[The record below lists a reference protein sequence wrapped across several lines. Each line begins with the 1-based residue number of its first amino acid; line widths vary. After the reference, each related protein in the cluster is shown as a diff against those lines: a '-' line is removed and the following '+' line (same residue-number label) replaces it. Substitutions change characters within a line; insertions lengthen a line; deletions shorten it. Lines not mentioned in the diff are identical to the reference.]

1 MQETPYKFLNKINSP
16 SDLKPLSISD
26 LKVVCTEIR
35 EFLIDIVSKTGGH
48 LGAGLGAVELAV
60 AAHYVFNTPYDKL
73 VWDVGHQA
81 YPHKVLTGR
90 RDIFHTIRQFKGLS
104 GFLRR
109 AESEYDTF
117 GAGHA
122 STALSA
128 ALGMATARDFAGER
142 YKVVAIVGDGAMTG
156 GMAYE
161 AMNNAG
167 LLKKD
172 IIVVLNDNRMSIAPN
187 VWAISNYFTEL
198 LATPQ
203 YNKFKAT
210 IWELT
215 GKLDQLGDR
224 IRKIAARLEGGI
236 KAVIT
241 PGMLFEALGFR
252 YFGPFNGHNISQLV
266 RIFQEVKDLKG
277 PILIHTLTQK
287 GKGYKP
293 AEADTQRLHGVTP
306 FDKVTGI
313 VHKKSGGPPAYT
325 KVFGKAVVEL
335 AKKNPKIV
343 GITAAMPEGTGLNIL
358 QKEMPERFFDVGIAE
373 QHAVTF
379 SAGLAT
385 QGFTPI
391 AAIYSTFLQRA
402 YDQIIH
408 DVSVQGLHVVFVI
421 DRAGLVGADGHTH
434 HGVFDLAYLRCIP
447 GMVIMTP
454 KDESELRDM
463 LYTAT
468 IYERGPIALRFPR
481 GNGIGVVL
489 KEGFDEL
496 EIGKG
501 EVIRSGQDVAIL
513 AIGNMVYPSLKAA
526 ELLEKRGISAE
537 VANMRFVKPL
547 DERLVEEIGRR
558 FTKVITIED
567 HMIHGGFGAA
577 VLECLS
583 KKGISG
589 IEFKLHG
596 VPDEFIEH
604 GTPNELQKMLKLD
617 AEGITSVVEGF
628 VLKRSLEHEEVLV
641 K

>member
-1 MQETPYKFLNKINSP
+1 
-16 SDLKPLSISD
+16 
-26 LKVVCTEIR
+26 
-35 EFLIDIVSKTGGH
+35 
-48 LGAGLGAVELAV
+48 
-60 AAHYVFNTPYDKL
+60 
-73 VWDVGHQA
+73 
-81 YPHKVLTGR
+81 
-90 RDIFHTIRQFKGLS
+90 
-104 GFLRR
+104 
-109 AESEYDTF
+109 
-117 GAGHA
+117 
-122 STALSA
+122 
-128 ALGMATARDFAGER
+128 
-142 YKVVAIVGDGAMTG
+142 
-156 GMAYE
+156 
-161 AMNNAG
+161 
-167 LLKKD
+167 
-172 IIVVLNDNRMSIAPN
+172 
-187 VWAISNYFTEL
+187 
-198 LATPQ
+198 
-203 YNKFKAT
+203 
-210 IWELT
+210 
-215 GKLDQLGDR
+215 
-224 IRKIAARLEGGI
+224 
-236 KAVIT
+236 
-241 PGMLFEALGFR
+241 
-252 YFGPFNGHNISQLV
+252 
-266 RIFQEVKDLKG
+266 
-277 PILIHTLTQK
+277 
-287 GKGYKP
+287 KP

-313 VHKKSGGPPAYT
+313 AHKKSGGPPAYT

-343 GITAAMPEGTGLNIL
+343 GITAAMPDGTGLNIL

-408 DVSVQGLHVVFVI
+408 DVSVQGLHVVFAI

-434 HGVFDLAYLRCIP
+434 HGVFDVAYLRCIP
-447 GMVIMTP
+447 GMVIMAP

-463 LYTAT
+463 LYTGT
-468 IYERGPIALRFPR
+468 VYGRGPIALRYPR
-481 GNGIGVVL
+481 GNGIGVPL

-501 EVIRSGQDVAIL
+501 EVVRSGQDVAIL

-567 HMIHGGFGAA
+567 HMIYGGFGAA

-589 IEFKLHG
+589 IEAKLHG

-617 AEGITSVVEGF
+617 VEGIASVVEQF

>member
-16 SDLKPLSISD
+16 SDLRPLSISD

-60 AAHYVFNTPYDKL
+60 AAHYVFDTPYDKL

-325 KVFGKAVVEL
+325 KVFGKAVLEL

>member
-1 MQETPYKFLNKINSP
+1 MHETPYTFLNNINSP
-16 SDLKPLSISD
+16 ADLKRLSVAE
-26 LKVVCTEIR
+26 LKVVCSEIR

-60 AAHYVFNTPYDKL
+60 AAHYVFDTPNDKL

-81 YPHKVLTGR
+81 YPHKILTGR
-90 RDIFHTIRQFKGLS
+90 KEVFHTIRQFKGIS

-128 ALGMATARDFAGER
+128 ALGMATARDFSGDR

-198 LATPQ
+198 LATPE
-203 YNKFKAT
+203 YNRFKASV
-210 IWELT
+210 WELT
-215 GKLDQLGDR
+215 GKLDQFGDR
-224 IRKIAARLEGGI
+224 IRTIASRLEGGI
-236 KAVIT
+236 KAVLT

-252 YFGPFNGHNISQLV
+252 YFGPFNGHNVAQLV
-266 RIFQEVKDLKG
+266 RIFREVKDLRG
-277 PILIHTLTQK
+277 PILIHAITQK

-293 AEADTQRLHGVTP
+293 AEADEQRLHGVTP

-313 VHKKSGGPPAYT
+313 AHKKSSGPPAYT
-325 KVFGKAVVEL
+325 NVFGKAVVEL
-335 AKKNPKIV
+335 AKKNSRIV
-343 GITAAMPEGTGLNIL
+343 GITAAMPDGTGLDQLRNEL
-358 QKEMPERFFDVGIAE
+358 PERFFDVGIAE

-385 QGFTPI
+385 QGYVPI

-408 DVSVQGLHVVFVI
+408 DVSVQGLHVVFAL
-421 DRAGLVGADGHTH
+421 DRAGLVGADGQTH
-434 HGVFDLAYLRCIP
+434 HGVYDLAYLRCIP
-447 GMVIMTP
+447 GMVIMAP

-468 IYERGPIALRFPR
+468 TYGRGPIALRYPR
-481 GNGIGVVL
+481 GNGVGVPM

-501 EVIRSGQDVAIL
+501 EVVRPGHDVAIL
-513 AIGNMVYPSLKAA
+513 AIGNMVNASFKAA
-526 ELLEKRGISAE
+526 EVLEKRGISAE
-537 VANMRFVKPL
+537 IVNMRFVKPI
-547 DERLVEEIGRR
+547 DETIIEQVGMR
-558 FTKVITIED
+558 FTKVVTVED
-567 HMIHGGFGAA
+567 HVVQGGFGSA
-577 VLECLS
+577 VLECFS
-583 KKGISG
+583 RMGMNG
-589 IEFKLHG
+589 IEVKLHG
-596 VPDEFIEH
+596 VPAEFIEQ
-604 GTPNELQKMLKLD
+604 GTPAELQKMLKLD
-617 AEGITSVVEGF
+617 PEGIAAVVTDF
-628 VLKRSLEHEEVLV
+628 VLKRSFDHEEVLA